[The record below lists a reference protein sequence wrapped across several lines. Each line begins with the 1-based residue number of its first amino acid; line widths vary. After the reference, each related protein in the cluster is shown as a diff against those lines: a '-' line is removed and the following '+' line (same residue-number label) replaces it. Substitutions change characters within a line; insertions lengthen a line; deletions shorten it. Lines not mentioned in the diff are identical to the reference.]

1 VAGAEAQAGGR
12 EAVSKYKKQ
21 LEKLKDDHDR
31 LKAKLEEHRQQATE
45 QAAQWEGQ
53 RVDLEKRLAD
63 KDKAAEKVSVEL
75 ESWKRQC
82 RVLAGERNIALEDTI
97 RLKSEHDKLTADH
110 AAVSEQLV
118 EVGMQNEE
126 LKAEVERVNR
136 YFCGIQSGEVNPIGT
151 KGLLREWQECAKAL
165 SEFAPKAGKSYRDY
179 QQLLAK
185 IE

>member
-1 VAGAEAQAGGR
+1 M
-12 EAVSKYKKQ
+12 SKYKKQ

-31 LKAKLEEHRQQATE
+31 LKAKLEEHRHEAAE
-45 QAAQWEGQ
+45 QAAQWESQ

-63 KDKAAEKVSVEL
+63 KDKVAETTRAEL
-75 ESWKRQC
+75 EQWKRQC
-82 RVLAGERNIALEDTI
+82 KVMAGERNIALEDKI

-110 AAVSEQLV
+110 AAISEQLV

-151 KGLLREWQECAKAL
+151 KELLREWQECAKAL
-165 SEFAPKAGKSYRDY
+165 AEFAPKAGKSYRDY
-179 QQLLAK
+179 QQLIRK
-185 IE
+185 GE